1 MSSVMS
7 FADRV
12 ARLCPTHKGADNFL
26 YEQRVGKEIF
36 YVLPVEHI
44 LGKVPVVPVG
54 PTGTIPFSMRG
65 HAQDFADAAFD
76 SSEGAG
82 DGSRWWF
89 INSWALGWSREA

>member
-1 MSSVMS
+1 M
-7 FADRV
+7 
-12 ARLCPTHKGADNFL
+12 
-26 YEQRVGKEIF
+26 
-36 YVLPVEHI
+36 LPVEHI
-44 LGKVPVVPVG
+44 FGKVPVVPVG

-65 HAQDFADAAFD
+65 PSHAQDSVDAAFD